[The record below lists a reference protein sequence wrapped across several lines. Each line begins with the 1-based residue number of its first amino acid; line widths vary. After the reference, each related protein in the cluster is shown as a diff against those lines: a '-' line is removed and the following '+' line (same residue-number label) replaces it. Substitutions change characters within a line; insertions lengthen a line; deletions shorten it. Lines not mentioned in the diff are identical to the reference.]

1 MNAREIVNKLI
12 GGEIKLSQ
20 ALQYAKLLMIDS
32 QSVVHADWVRS
43 ECDGYKD
50 PLSLPQY
57 RVFPCSLYSH
67 NSVAFYG
74 EQVKPVDAHE
84 VDEQYK
90 KESGISLYK
99 MYVREG
105 IESIESVLENLNGET
120 IQMSL
125 PEHINTAF
133 RESYTNPSVAILE
146 VYQQAPAAY
155 FIGILTS
162 VKNELI
168 NILISQ
174 AMEDNSIKKVGEDT
188 FVADSGSYKSVF
200 ISYSYDNH
208 NHEQWVKHFADT
220 LKAHGVKVTI
230 DKDLPYGGNL
240 TQFMVKGITSSDV
253 VLIIGTPNYL
263 AKVNESKTTG
273 VKFEDVIITDRLM
286 NDIDTTK
293 FVPILRAGT
302 FHTSFAPLIEHRKG
316 IDFSCNDTFNENM
329 KELLEV
335 ALKR

>member
-1 MNAREIVNKLI
+1 MSAREIVNKLI

-20 ALQYAKLLMIDS
+20 ALLYTKLLMIDS
-32 QSVVHADWVRS
+32 RSTVHADWVRN
-43 ECDGYKD
+43 ECNGYKD

-57 RVFPCSLYSH
+57 RVFPCTLYSH

-74 EQVKPVDAHE
+74 EHVKPVDAHD
-84 VDEQYK
+84 VDEQYQ

-105 IESIESVLENLNGET
+105 IESIESVLENLNGDT

-125 PEHINTAF
+125 PEHLNTAF

-155 FIGILTS
+155 FTGILTS

-168 NILISQ
+168 NILISES
-174 AMEDNSIKKVGEDT
+174 MSERSVEKGGEKAI
-188 FVADSGSYKSVF
+188 VAHNKSYKSVF

-220 LKAHGVKVTI
+220 LKAHGVKVTF

-240 TQFMVKGITSSDV
+240 PQFMVNGITSSDV
-253 VLIIGTPNYL
+253 VLIIGTPKYL

-273 VKFEDVIITDRLM
+273 AKFEDVVITDSLM
-286 NDIDTTK
+286 NDIETTK
-293 FVPILRAGT
+293 FVPILREGT
-302 FHTSFAPLIEHRKG
+302 FTTSFAPLIAHRKG
-316 IDFSCNDTFNENM
+316 LDFSEDNAFDENM
-329 KELLEV
+329 VELLEV
-335 ALKR
+335 VLKK